1 MEAPMKRFGVA
12 IAVAAA
18 LAGACAKKSSSTPT
32 PTVSGVVVAGNGAF
46 TSKNQTSQL
55 TATANL
61 SDSTSQDVT
70 STATWSSSNQAV
82 ATVSSTGLVTAVSF
96 GTATI
101 SATYQ
106 GAQGSLAAIV
116 TLRATATVT
125 PTFTRLC
132 SPFRARLQLIIA
144 ETGNSIGFDISSLT
158 ATMRDLPGNIRASK
172 TYTPA
177 DLTLAMGGSH
187 INAGASRTLIFE
199 SAYPGNVDTEDSTAT
214 AHVVLTDDAGNG
226 QTIDLPPA
234 FQHDGC

>member
-1 MEAPMKRFGVA
+1 MMRISVA
-12 IAVAAA
+12 VALAAA
-18 LAGACAKKSSSTPT
+18 LAASCAKKSSSSPS
-32 PTVSGVVVAGNGAF
+32 PTVTGVVVTGNGAF

-61 SDSTSQDVT
+61 SDSTSQDIT
-70 STATWSSSNQAV
+70 NSATWSSSNGAV
-82 ATVSSTGLVTAVSF
+82 AIVSSSGLVTALNF

-101 SATYQ
+101 MAQYQ
-106 GAQGSLAAIV
+106 GSQGSLSVIV
-116 TLRATATVT
+116 NLKATVTVT

-132 SPFRARLQLIIA
+132 SPFRARLQLLIA

-158 ATMRDLPGNIRASK
+158 ATMRDLPGNIQASH
-172 TYTPA
+172 TFTPA
-177 DLTLAMGGSH
+177 ELTAAMGSNH
-187 INAGASRTLIFE
+187 INAGSSRTLIYE

-214 AHVVLTDDAGNG
+214 AHIVLTDEAGNA

>member
-1 MEAPMKRFGVA
+1 MMMR
-12 IAVAAA
+12 ISVAALLSVM
-18 LAGACAKKSSSTPT
+18 LAAACTKKSTSTPT
-32 PTVSGVVVAGNGAF
+32 PTVSGVVVTGNGAF

-61 SDSTSQDVT
+61 SDSTHQDV
-70 STATWSSSNQAV
+70 STIAAWSSSNPAV
-82 ATVSSTGLVTAVSF
+82 ASVSSTGLVTAVSF

-101 SATYQ
+101 SANYQ
-106 GAQGSLAAIV
+106 GAQGSLSAII
-116 TLRATATVT
+116 TLKATVTVT

-132 SPFRARLQLIIA
+132 GPFRARLQLIIA

-158 ATMRDLPGNIRASK
+158 ATMRDLPGNIQASK

-177 DLTLAMGGSH
+177 DLVLAMGGSH
-187 INAGASRTLIFE
+187 INAGSSRTLIFE
-199 SAYPGNVDTEDSTAT
+199 SPYPGNVDTMDSTAT
-214 AHVVLTDDAGNG
+214 AHIILTDEAGNS

>member
-1 MEAPMKRFGVA
+1 MMLRISVA
-12 IAVAAA
+12 VVLSAVLAAA
-18 LAGACAKKSSSTPT
+18 CGKKSTASPT
-32 PTVSGVVVAGNGAF
+32 PTVRGVVVTGNGAF

-61 SDSTSQDVT
+61 SDSTTQNVS
-70 STATWSSSNQAV
+70 STAAWSSSNPAV
-82 ATVSSTGLVTAVSF
+82 ATVSSTGLVTAASF

-101 SATYQ
+101 TANYQ
-106 GAQGSLAAIV
+106 GAQGSLSTIV
-116 TLRATATVT
+116 TLKADVTVT

-132 SPFRARLQLIIA
+132 SPFKARLQLIIA

-158 ATMRDLPGNIRASK
+158 AMMRDLPGNIQASK

-187 INAGASRTLIFE
+187 INPGSSRTLIFE
-199 SAYPGNVDTEDSTAT
+199 SAYPGNVDTMDSTAT
-214 AHVVLTDDAGNG
+214 AHIILTDDAGNG

>member
-1 MEAPMKRFGVA
+1 MRIGVA
-12 IAVAAA
+12 VILAATLAAA
-18 LAGACAKKSSSTPT
+18 CSKKSTSTPT
-32 PTVSGVVVAGNGAF
+32 PTVTGVVVTGNGAL

-61 SDSTSQDVT
+61 SDSTSQNVS
-70 STATWSSSNQAV
+70 STATWSSSNPAV
-82 ATVSSTGLVTAVSF
+82 ASVSSTGLVTAVSF

-101 SATYQ
+101 TASYQ
-106 GAQGSLAAIV
+106 GAQGSLSALIS
-116 TLRATATVT
+116 LKATVMVT

-132 SPFRARLQLIIA
+132 GPFRARLQLIIA

-158 ATMRDLPGNIRASK
+158 ATMRDMPGNIQASR

-177 DLTLAMGGSH
+177 ELTVSMGGNH

-199 SAYPGNVDTEDSTAT
+199 SAYPGNVDTMDSTAT
-214 AHVVLTDDAGNG
+214 AHIILTDDAGNE

-234 FQHDGC
+234 FQRDGC

>member
-1 MEAPMKRFGVA
+1 MMRRMGVA
-12 IAVAAA
+12 VVLATIV
-18 LAGACAKKSSSTPT
+18 AGACAKKSSSTPT
-32 PTVSGVVVAGNGAF
+32 PTVSGVVVTGSGAF

-61 SDSTSQDVT
+61 SDSTSQNVT
-70 STATWSSSNQAV
+70 NTATWSSSNPAV
-82 ATVSSTGLVTAVSF
+82 ASVSSTGLVTAVSF

-101 SATYQ
+101 TANYQ
-106 GAQGSLAAIV
+106 GAQGSLSAIV
-116 TLRATATVT
+116 SLKATVT
-125 PTFTRLC
+125 VTPAFTRLC
-132 SPFRARLQLIIA
+132 TPFRARLQLIIA

-158 ATMRDLPGNIRASK
+158 ATMRDLPGNIQASK

-199 SAYPGNVDTEDSTAT
+199 SPYPGNVDTMDSTAT
-214 AHVVLTDDAGNG
+214 AHIILTDDAGGG